1 MCLRDRYYF
10 LHFSRVWTHQTH
22 TNYSLYTKL
31 YETPK
36 LTSQMNT
43 RDQTVSRYTAE
54 KEILCPH
61 SKGPHARDRETI
73 GRQKQSLI
81 QTLLH

>member
-1 MCLRDRYYF
+1 
-10 LHFSRVWTHQTH
+10 
-22 TNYSLYTKL
+22 
-31 YETPK
+31 
-36 LTSQMNT
+36 MNT

-61 SKGPHARDRETI
+61 SKGPHARDRETM